1 MWVRELG
8 FMSSLVIWSS
18 PIWQVISCTSILLLF
33 LFILSDPFRY
43 ILTFFYARHII
54 NKRYL
59 ETALETISHQD
70 QSAKDAVASVKRTSL
85 KDEESK
91 NPKIK
96 STRIITI
103 KGKNNSSINLWRWRS
118 PFLVQCFLN
127 EFHFPCLQ
135 YQRQGAYSE
144 NERNSHK
151 GGEDCLHLS
160 KCIHLQLF
168 WFSFV

>member
-1 MWVRELG
+1 M
-8 FMSSLVIWSS
+8 
-18 PIWQVISCTSILLLF
+18 ISCTSILLLF
-33 LFILSDPFRY
+33 LLILSDPFRY

-85 KDEESK
+85 KEEESK

-103 KGKNNSSINLWRWRS
+103 KGKNNSSINL
-118 PFLVQCFLN
+118 
-127 EFHFPCLQ
+127 
-135 YQRQGAYSE
+135 
-144 NERNSHK
+144 
-151 GGEDCLHLS
+151 
-160 KCIHLQLF
+160 
-168 WFSFV
+168 

>member
-1 MWVRELG
+1 ML
-8 FMSSLVIWSS
+8 
-18 PIWQVISCTSILLLF
+18 
-33 LFILSDPFRY
+33 ILSDPLRY

-103 KGKNNSSINLWRWRS
+103 KGKNNSSINM
-118 PFLVQCFLN
+118 
-127 EFHFPCLQ
+127 
-135 YQRQGAYSE
+135 
-144 NERNSHK
+144 
-151 GGEDCLHLS
+151 
-160 KCIHLQLF
+160 
-168 WFSFV
+168 